1 VIDEIT
7 KSTEKLKSSFLELVN
22 FEDTEESEFCAFST
36 KCVES
41 EKQARSVPIDLFLRD
56 IVWNGLK
63 KSPTPQNFDY
73 KGTLKL
79 SLVREQNFKFD
90 LAKLDL
96 LSIKLKLLN
105 LYQFYNILQIF
116 CYFFKTGCI
125 CPDMSY
131 N

>member
-1 VIDEIT
+1 MKLQ

-22 FEDTEESEFCAFST
+22 FEDTEESAFST
-36 KCVES
+36 KCIES
-41 EKQARSVPIDLFLRD
+41 EKQVRSVPMDLILRD

-63 KSPTPQNFDY
+63 ITTPQNFDY